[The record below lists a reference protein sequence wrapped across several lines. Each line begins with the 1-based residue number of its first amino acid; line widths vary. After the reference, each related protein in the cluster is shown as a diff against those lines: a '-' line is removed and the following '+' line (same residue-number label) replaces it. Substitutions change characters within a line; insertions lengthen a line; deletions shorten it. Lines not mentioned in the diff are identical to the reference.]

1 MVQKLRKRDKT
12 CAWVGKRDKMC
23 AGTTVWGQTLNENE
37 QRGTNHVQCVGTNP
51 VQPHTWFV
59 PFLFWPGD
67 KLWCCAV
74 VVVAAAASA
83 SAVFSLFCCCQNQS
97 SGTDFALKQGQ
108 GDKTCEVAT
117 KIKKPSILTHKL
129 CPPGCFGQGTNV
141 VRESGDKCH
150 MEVAKGAQSLC
161 GSCKKGQNL
170 GS

>member
-1 MVQKLRKRDKT
+1 M
-12 CAWVGKRDKMC
+12 KMSKGGQIMC
-23 AGTTVWGQTLNENE
+23 SVWGQTQCSHTRGLSPFCFG
-37 QRGTNHVQCVGTNP
+37 QGTNSG
-51 VQPHTWFV
+51 
-59 PFLFWPGD
+59 
-67 KLWCCAV
+67 V
-74 VVVAAAASA
+74 VLLLLLLLLLLHLL
-83 SAVFSLFCCCQNQS
+83 FSLFFCCCQNQS

-117 KIKKPSILTHKL
+117 KIKKPSILTHKF